1 MLNEIKEYW
10 EEATPMNFSAE
21 KWSYIQK
28 RDFRYNLQDYM
39 YESFGFQDF
48 KGQRVLEVGCG
59 SGLDAIEFA
68 KNGAIVTAVDITDNA
83 IQQTMQNSIEAGV
96 SITVMP
102 TLQSQFLPFPNDSF
116 DLVYSFGVLHHIP
129 DVEVMLQEIRR
140 VLKPCGKFM
149 GMVYNKD
156 SLLFAYSII
165 YLHGIKNKKYLD
177 SFSLGT
183 IDKLTAQYSERIE
196 NCPYTKAYTKKE
208 ARELFGN
215 YFKEVEIE
223 VKYNVLDLP
232 GERKVKIDIDDKW
245 ELGWHLIIKGV
256 KV

>member
-1 MLNEIKEYW
+1 MNEIKEYW
-10 EEATPMNFSAE
+10 EKATPMNFSAE
-21 KWSYIQK
+21 KWSYRKKQG
-28 RDFRYNLQDYM
+28 FRYELQDYM
-39 YESFGFQDF
+39 RSTFRFYQW
-48 KGQRVLEVGCG
+48 KNRKVLEVGCG

-68 KNGAIVTAVDITDNA
+68 NNGAIVTAVDITDNA
-83 IQQTMQNSIEAGV
+83 IQQTMQNSIEAGIN
-96 SITVMP
+96 ITVMP

-116 DLVYSFGVLHHIP
+116 DCVYSFGVLHHIP
-129 DVEVMLQEIRR
+129 DVEVMLEEIHR
-140 VLKPCGKFM
+140 VLKPGGTFM

-156 SLLFAYSII
+156 SLLFAYSIV
-165 YLHGIKNKKYLD
+165 YLHGIKDRKYLD
-177 SFSLGT
+177 SFSLAT

-196 NCPYTKAYTKKE
+196 NCPYTKVYTKEE

-215 YFKEVEIE
+215 YFKEIEIE